1 VLLKDGLSKGS
12 RERRRAGGLP
22 TSLRRL
28 RSVHVTAMRPKDGA
42 WAPTWAC
49 PRLGA
54 DSPPW
59 RPSSASRARPGT
71 SFRRCGGRTAT
82 ARRAVHRS

>member
-28 RSVHVTAMRPKDGA
+28 RSVHV
-42 WAPTWAC
+42 
-49 PRLGA
+49 
-54 DSPPW
+54 
-59 RPSSASRARPGT
+59 
-71 SFRRCGGRTAT
+71 
-82 ARRAVHRS
+82 